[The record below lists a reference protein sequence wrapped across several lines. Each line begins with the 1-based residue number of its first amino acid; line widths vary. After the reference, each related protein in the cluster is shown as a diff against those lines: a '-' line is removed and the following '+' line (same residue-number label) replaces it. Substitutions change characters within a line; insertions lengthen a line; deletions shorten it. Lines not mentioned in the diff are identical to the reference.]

1 MAEMTMED
9 LLAGLANRD
18 DALAGAITAYAMR
31 PQKTSTITNTT
42 STNTPY
48 ALADMIANRDRIGQ
62 ATRDLDEALKLRETT
77 GYSLFNALASIP
89 QQQGYGSWLSDFA
102 RALGGSTVSPMNAYL
117 ARAGTKHENAMKDLE
132 TILKYDKEMGG
143 TQTQNQVQT
152 MGYQEMPWGGI
163 GGKGKANAGDSGGT
177 GNDIVT
183 KEITAGTLADLYKT
197 IDANPQAFSATGGVK
212 QDAVSTGLKSGVETM
227 GVTNLGRQEFA
238 YLQSIMPKGFAGTV
252 NTAKEQEIMRP
263 YTTKFQT
270 GRGSE
275 KKAAIKG
282 MLSSI
287 YDEYERLAAI
297 DGLKM
302 PISKADYIKSRI
314 DGGREINAA
323 WFSDQSTPMYKEGVQ
338 TPQQQAQEAA
348 DITQRNWN
356 KLYEGLK

>member
-31 PQKTSTITNTT
+31 PQKSSVITNTT

-48 ALADMIANRDRIGQ
+48 ALADMIANRNRVGQ

-77 GYSLFNALASIP
+77 GYSLFNALASVP

-102 RALGGSTVSPMNAYL
+102 RALGGGAASPMNAYL

-152 MGYQEMPWGGI
+152 MGYQEMPWGGV
-163 GGKGKANAGDSGGT
+163 GGKGKTNAAENIGDKIAK
-177 GNDIVT
+177 N
-183 KEITAGTLADLYKT
+183 EITASNLADLYKT
-197 IDANPQAFSATGGVK
+197 IEDNPNTFSSVGNIR
-212 QDAVSTGLKSGVETM
+212 QDEASRALRQGVETAGITDM
-227 GVTNLGRQEFA
+227 QHREFEYLGNL
-238 YLQSIMPKGFAGTV
+238 MPNGFATAL
-252 NTAKEQEIMRP
+252 NSAKEQEVMAP
-263 YTTKFQT
+263 YTTAYRT
-270 GRGSE
+270 GTGSS
-275 KKAAIKG
+275 KKAQIKN
-282 MLSSI
+282 MLGAV
-287 YDEYERLAAI
+287 YDYYKLEAANQGF
-297 DGLKM
+297 DM
-302 PISKADYIKSRI
+302 PVTKEQYINSRIGAGRAYNPDFYIKS
-314 DGGREINAA
+314 DA
-323 WFSDQSTPMYKEGVQ
+323 PMYKDGTK
-338 TPQQQAQEAA
+338 TPQQQAKEAA

>member
-9 LLAGLANRD
+9 LQAMLASRD

-31 PQKTSTITNTT
+31 PQKSSVTTNTA

-48 ALADMIANRDRIGQ
+48 ALADMIVNRNRVGQ

-102 RALGGSTVSPMNAYL
+102 RALGGGAASPMNAYL

-152 MGYQEMPWGGI
+152 MSYKEMPWGGI
-163 GGKGKANAGDSGGT
+163 GGKGKATQQGVGPKDIANTENAAT
-177 GNDIVT
+177 
-183 KEITAGTLADLYKT
+183 TLGDLYKT
-197 IDANPQAFSATGGVK
+197 IDANPQSFSATGGIK
-212 QDAVSTGLKSGVETM
+212 QDAVSTGLKSGVDVMGVDTM
-227 GVTNLGRQEFA
+227 GKREFS
-238 YLQSIMPKGFAGTV
+238 YLQSIMPQGFATTI
-252 NTAKEQEIMRP
+252 NSAKEQEIMRP
-263 YTTKFQT
+263 YTTKFHN

-282 MLSSI
+282 MLGSI
-287 YDEYERLAAI
+287 YDAYAA
-297 DGLKM
+297 DAAAQGFQM
-302 PISKADYIKSRI
+302 PITKEQYIQSRI
-314 DGGREINAA
+314 DAGREINAE
-323 WFSDQSTPMYKEGVQ
+323 WFSKPDIPMYKVDPAVQERRQSQEQTEKNYMKFLEGAV
-338 TPQQQAQEAA
+338 
-348 DITQRNWN
+348 
-356 KLYEGLK
+356 